1 MRPGKK
7 NTGCPAEI
15 ALKVISGRWKLLILY
30 ELYFRSNRFA
40 ELRRALSGISEKILS
55 HELKQLESEGIILRT
70 LVQERPIK
78 VSYAVTSLGEQLK
91 PIISAMHD
99 WGSIYLKNKSLQTGS
114 RPLHPLRTFP
124 PADQAAQR
132 RKKAKSTARQRE

>member
-15 ALKVISGRWKLLILY
+15 TLKVISGRWKLSILH

-55 HELKQLESEGIILRT
+55 EELKQLENDGIVIRT
-70 LVQERPIK
+70 LLEERPIK
-78 VSYAVTSLGEQLK
+78 VEYAVTRLGQQLK

-99 WGSIYLKNKSLQTGS
+99 WGSMYLKNKPLQTGS
-114 RPLHPLRTFP
+114 RPLHALRTFP
-124 PADQAAQR
+124 PADHGAQLH
-132 RKKAKSTARQRE
+132 KKAKSTARQHE